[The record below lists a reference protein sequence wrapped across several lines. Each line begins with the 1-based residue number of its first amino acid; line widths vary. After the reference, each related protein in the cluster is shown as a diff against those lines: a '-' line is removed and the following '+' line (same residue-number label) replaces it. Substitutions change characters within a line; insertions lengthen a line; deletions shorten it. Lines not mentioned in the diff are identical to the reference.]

1 MSLHE
6 GFAAQRRRLEEIFE
20 KYHEEKSKGHVA
32 SHLERKCF
40 KIAADALQ
48 NIAIL
53 ERVEY
58 NVFIS
63 GFEAD
68 IIVRLKSRAALNI
81 EIDGPSHTYNL
92 SKRRFCGLR
101 DRVLEKEG
109 IRVVRWGYE
118 FIDQMSQGEL
128 RSAFKALVQEL
139 SELQ

>member
-20 KYHEEKSKGHVA
+20 KHPGVRAKGHVA
-32 SHLERKCF
+32 SRLERRCF
-40 KIAADALQ
+40 KIADDALQ
-48 NIAIL
+48 NIAIV

-109 IRVVRWGYE
+109 IRVERWGYE